1 MDILFKEGLVVIVDT
16 GQSGCLTHL
25 DGNEASVLLLNLEMW
40 HGMTNRLRLPQN
52 KEDLNA
58 CPLNVE
64 KEIPLKR
71 ISRD

>member
-1 MDILFKEGLVVIVDT
+1 MSDYFKEGSVVIVDT

-52 KEDLNA
+52 QEDLSA

>member
-1 MDILFKEGLVVIVDT
+1 MSDYFKEGSVVIVDT

-40 HGMTNRLRLPQN
+40 HGMTNRLRVPQDVA
-52 KEDLNA
+52 DLAA

-64 KEIPLKR
+64 REVPMKR
-71 ISRD
+71 VTRD

>member
-1 MDILFKEGLVVIVDT
+1 MSDYIKEGSVVICDT
-16 GQSGCLTHL
+16 AQSGCVTHL
-25 DGNEASVLLLNLEMW
+25 DGSEASVLLLNLEMW

-52 KEDLNA
+52 QEDLNA